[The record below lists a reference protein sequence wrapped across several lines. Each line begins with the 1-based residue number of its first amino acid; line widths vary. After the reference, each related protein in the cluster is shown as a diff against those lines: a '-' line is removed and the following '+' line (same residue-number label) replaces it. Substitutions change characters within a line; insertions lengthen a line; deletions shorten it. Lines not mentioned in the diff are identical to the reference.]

1 MEDIKINLVGNDE
14 EIKTEEIFNDFDIN
28 HIPINNLPIS
38 YFPLNNNLLINDL
51 HKKKVLEDDNHG
63 FLIDGTTDAVFASST
78 LTFNFT
84 SSTIQYKILVKK
96 TIELNNTPNSILPGK
111 FKLHKG
117 VYTILHN
124 IDGYNIIRKN
134 DIDFKKQNYT
144 DGTTIILTLKNV
156 NDIKYMKKLSIV
168 NGPVIDEIE
177 KTPSINI
184 EESSN
189 IEIVDSIDNDPE
201 YKLLY
206 FNSTGILTL
215 TSNIRC
221 DILLV
226 GGGGGGGWDGG
237 GGGGGAVVELYDIL
251 LPSGTFN
258 MRIGNGGGGISRE
271 TAQKTSITKRYDA
284 NYKIEA
290 GAGGNGQDGAD
301 EYKTLSKDGIDGNSV
316 YTSDRSSYS
325 FTNKGAGG
333 GGSKRAMSGNSER
346 DGAGG
351 NGTYEGGIDNI
362 GNNQKI
368 CGAGGGGA
376 GSKGGNSTEEKGGDG
391 GNGKRSKITKEYYG
405 GGGGGYFFLK
415 IHGKGG
421 IGGGGDGFYGG
432 NGDSR
437 GKKNTGGGG
446 GGANPGNLQDE
457 KRRGGSGVI
466 IIKVKSVDIEN
477 TKIEPTFDNNPDYK
491 LIYFRNSGTLKLKN
505 YIKCDILLVGGG
517 GAGGWAGGGGGG
529 GGVYEVNDYI
539 LNSGTYTINIGAGG
553 HGDYLQQNI
562 YGVGGNTF
570 ISFNNKTILGA
581 GGGGNGKGHGGVIG
595 NNGQIITFNN
605 ISNSGGGGGGANENN
620 DTPFSGNNISGDGG
634 KKPSTTTERYSSG
647 GGGGAG
653 GNGKNGTNDK
663 SGDGGIGKISKI
675 TGEEK
680 YYGGGGGGA
689 FIYKNPGNGG
699 LGGGGRGAIIYD
711 TGPFN
716 IGDNGV
722 SNTGGGGGGSY
733 KSGGGGGCGGSGVV
747 IFRFKK
753 TDIETSITDN
763 ELILYNGDYD
773 TRIINEINN
782 ELDKKK
788 IEFNNNEKPY
798 NYLAIY
804 PLVILIT
811 IIWIFI
817 FLFLLKFVH
826 HYFISFYIYILLFII
841 IILLIFGSIWFLYTN
856 NDIL

>member
-51 HKKKVLEDDNHG
+51 HKKKVLEDNNNG
-63 FLIDGTTDAVFASST
+63 FLTEGSTDVVFVSSTLT

-134 DIDFKKQNYT
+134 DIDFKKQKYT
-144 DGTTIILTLKNV
+144 EGTTIILTLKDV
-156 NDIKYMKKLSIV
+156 NDIKYMKKLSVV
-168 NGPVIDEIE
+168 NGPVIDGME

-189 IEIVDSIDNDPE
+189 IEIKNLIDNDPE

-206 FNSTGILTL
+206 FNSKGTLKL
-215 TSNIRC
+215 TSNI
-221 DILLV
+221 
-226 GGGGGGGWDGG
+226 
-237 GGGGGAVVELYDIL
+237 Y
-251 LPSGTFN
+251 
-258 MRIGNGGGGISRE
+258 
-271 TAQKTSITKRYDA
+271 
-284 NYKIEA
+284 
-290 GAGGNGQDGAD
+290 
-301 EYKTLSKDGIDGNSV
+301 
-316 YTSDRSSYS
+316 
-325 FTNKGAGG
+325 
-333 GGSKRAMSGNSER
+333 
-346 DGAGG
+346 
-351 NGTYEGGIDNI
+351 
-362 GNNQKI
+362 
-368 CGAGGGGA
+368 
-376 GSKGGNSTEEKGGDG
+376 
-391 GNGKRSKITKEYYG
+391 
-405 GGGGGYFFLK
+405 
-415 IHGKGG
+415 
-421 IGGGGDGFYGG
+421 
-432 NGDSR
+432 
-437 GKKNTGGGG
+437 
-446 GGANPGNLQDE
+446 
-457 KRRGGSGVI
+457 
-466 IIKVKSVDIEN
+466 
-477 TKIEPTFDNNPDYK
+477 
-491 LIYFRNSGTLKLKN
+491 
-505 YIKCDILLVGGG
+505 CDILLVGGG
-517 GAGGWAGGGGGG
+517 GAGGWYGGGGGG
-529 GGVYEVNDYI
+529 GGVYEVNNYL

-553 HGDYLQQNI
+553 HGDYKQQDI
-562 YGVGGNTF
+562 YGVGENTF
-570 ISFNNKTILGA
+570 IRSSDNTIILGA
-581 GGGGNGKGHGGVIG
+581 GGGGNGKGHGGAIG
-595 NNGQIITFNN
+595 NNGQIISFDGK
-605 ISNSGGGGGGANENN
+605 SNSGGGGGGANENN

-634 KKPSTTTERYSSG
+634 KKPSGITERYSSG

-653 GNGKNGTNDK
+653 GAGKDGTNDK

-689 FIYKNPGNGG
+689 FEYKIPGLGG
-699 LGGGGRGAIIYD
+699 LGGGGKGAILFGTD
-711 TGPFN
+711 PN
-716 IGDNGV
+716 KIGDNGEP
-722 SNTGGGGGGSY
+722 NTGGGGGGTV
-733 KSGGGGGCGGSGVV
+733 KSGGGGGIGGSGVIIIKVKLVDIMNSIIESTYDNNHDYKLIYFRNSGTLTLKRDIKCDVLLVGGGGGGQFDGGGGGGGGVVEYTNLLLNSGTYNITVGNGGKIHVTDILLAATNSTITYNGIVLLAAAGGGNAGYNGNEINFNISSFIYTNKGGGGSGGKGRKPGPNIINSGDGGESKYTTTSGTLLGSGGGGAGGNGGNTSYKGGGNGGDGKLSRITGIDKYYGGGGGGYGYGPGKIKGVGGKGGGGDGGVRNDNIDLSGKPNTGGGGGGGNPHPEQENKRKGGTGVV